1 MFRVCDYR
9 GKGGKAQ
16 ALREL
21 YFVGRDGAIF
31 VYGQTKVYGLCKHK
45 KAESRQIRNINNLT
59 T

>member
-21 YFVGRDGAIF
+21 YFVGRDGAVF
-31 VYGQTKVYGLCKHK
+31 VYGRPRSTVCANTKKQRGDKFG
-45 KAESRQIRNINNLT
+45 T
-59 T
+59 